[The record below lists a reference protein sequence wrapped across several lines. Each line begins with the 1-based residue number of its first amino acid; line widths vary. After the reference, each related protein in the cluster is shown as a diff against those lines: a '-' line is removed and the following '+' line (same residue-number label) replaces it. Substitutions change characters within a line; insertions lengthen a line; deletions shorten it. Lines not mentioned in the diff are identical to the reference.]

1 MSGSAQQFEK
11 IFFEEMTEHLEEME
25 SLLLEMNE
33 SGNESVSSE
42 VLDAIF
48 RAVHSIKGG
57 AGIFGF
63 DDISHVTHILE
74 NLLDQLRTGQISL
87 QRTMVDVF
95 LQARDVLESLK
106 AAHQF
111 DDEEEVS
118 NEHIKQVCE
127 ALNHF
132 SSLPFSPTSKED
144 CSAKP
149 PIAADPTY
157 TPPSSNLHDL
167 SDSEKSAL
175 KILLVE
181 DSKVIQKV
189 ASFTL
194 SKLGYSF
201 VDIAENGQ
209 QALDSLNA
217 ALNEPYQF
225 ILLDCQMPIMDGYQ
239 ATRAIREGLAG
250 DVHQGITIIAMTAM
264 VGEEEKQKCLQT
276 GMNDYLVKPIKA
288 NLVDDIIKRWHH
300 RAQDSSSES
309 LSNNP
314 PNNTSSQDSIPSHQ
328 PIPKEP
334 NNAAQRKRSSNP
346 RLRSKQHEASSIRV
360 STQKVDQLINQV
372 GELIITQSM
381 LQKLTFDLGL
391 DANELLAA
399 RLNQLESNTRDLQA
413 SVMSVRMM
421 PIGTV
426 FGRFPR
432 IVRDLSNSLNKDI
445 RLIIEGE
452 QTQLDKGLLE
462 KLVDPLTHLI
472 RNSIDHGIESPEER
486 TKANKP
492 VQGTIKL
499 SAVYRGGD
507 VIVHVE
513 DDGLGIDP
521 KKIVEKAQ
529 KNGMHLPQNM
539 NVQDIFQL
547 IFSAGFSTAE
557 QVTTV
562 SGRGVGMDVVKR
574 NISSMGGT
582 VEISSTL
589 GVGTKMSIQLPLTLA
604 ILEGMSIC
612 VGEHVYIIPLT
623 YIVESIQPN
632 IDDLKKL
639 NSGETMIRVHD
650 EYVPIL
656 RLHKFFNLDT
666 DVTELHEGIV
676 VLLEHG
682 NKIIALFVDSLIGQQ
697 QVVLKNLENN
707 FRKIP
712 CISGATIMGD
722 GRVSLILDVADLVR
736 QR

>member
-132 SSLPFSPTSKED
+132 SSLPSSPTSKED

-149 PIAADPTY
+149 PIAADPAY

-300 RAQDSSSES
+300 RAQDS
-309 LSNNP
+309 
-314 PNNTSSQDSIPSHQ
+314 IPSHQ
-328 PIPKEP
+328 PVPKEP

>member
-1 MSGSAQQFEK
+1 MSESTQQFEK

-33 SGNESVSSE
+33 GDSGSSE
-42 VLDAIF
+42 MMPSDSLDAIF

-74 NLLDQLRTGQISL
+74 NRLDQLRTGQISL
-87 QRTMVDVF
+87 QRAMIDVF
-95 LQARDVLESLK
+95 LQAGDILDSLK
-106 AAHQF
+106 ISHQF
-111 DDEEEVS
+111 DDEDDVPKERV
-118 NEHIKQVCE
+118 KQVCE
-127 ALNHF
+127 ALDKL
-132 SSLPFSPTSKED
+132 SSRH
-144 CSAKP
+144 
-149 PIAADPTY
+149 
-157 TPPSSNLHDL
+157 TPSIRGDKSSPSSTEDLKAPSTSVLCPL
-167 SDSEKSAL
+167 SDSEKSSL

-194 SKLGYSF
+194 KKLGYPL

-209 QALDSLNA
+209 QALDKLNT
-217 ALNEPYQF
+217 ALREPYQF

-239 ATRAIREGLAG
+239 ATQAIREGLAG
-250 DVHQGITIIAMTAM
+250 DVHQNITIIAMTAM

-276 GMNDYLVKPIKA
+276 GMDDYLVKPIKA
-288 NLVDDIIKRWHH
+288 NLVDDLIKRWHH
-300 RAQDSSSES
+300 NKQDVNCDP
-309 LSNNP
+309 LSNNSQ
-314 PNNTSSQDSIPSHQ
+314 SSHPQQYSLQSAQ
-328 PIPKEP
+328 PTTTLPIASP
-334 NNAAQRKRSSNP
+334 QRKRTSNT
-346 RLRSKQHEASSIRV
+346 RLRNKQHEASSIRV
-360 STQKVDQLINQV
+360 STKKVDQLINQV

-445 RLIIEGE
+445 KLVIEGE

-472 RNSIDHGIESPEER
+472 RNSIDHGIESPKER
-486 TKANKP
+486 AKANKP
-492 VQGTIKL
+492 EQGTIKL

-521 KKIVEKAQ
+521 QKIVEKAQ
-529 KNGMHLPQNM
+529 KNGMNLPQNM

-612 VGEHVYIIPLT
+612 VGDHVYIIPLT

-666 DVTELHEGIV
+666 DVTKLHEGIV

-682 NKIIALFVDSLIGQQ
+682 NKMIALFVDSLIGQQ